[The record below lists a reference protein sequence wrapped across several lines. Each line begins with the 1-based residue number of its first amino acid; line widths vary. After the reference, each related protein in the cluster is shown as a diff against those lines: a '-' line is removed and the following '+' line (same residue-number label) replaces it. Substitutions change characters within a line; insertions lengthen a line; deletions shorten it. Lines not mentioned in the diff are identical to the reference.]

1 MKKKI
6 TIIVNNFWGPAV
18 YLTGI
23 KSILDL
29 VISLSL
35 KNLNI
40 EIEILT
46 NIDIW
51 DKSLSETKI
60 RSKYDINQSIEWIK
74 NFEKKN
80 DIKVNFFYVP
90 LIFKSFSFI
99 RFIYLRFYPIVYFLF
114 SRTNNYE
121 ILHEFSSSPIM
132 LLRTLFFK
140 KVLKKNVLHT
150 FLTLPPN
157 IYKRNNFLILDKL
170 VKDLTIITTNNL
182 QMKKLRQLLPNNNI
196 DYLSIGYTKNND
208 NDGEFSEID
217 KKNSKI
223 ISFLGPLRDIKGY
236 KSFINLSNFFEI
248 KNENNYKFII
258 ACHPLGTDK
267 EHNKNL
273 KKIKNMKIKNLYIYE
288 QMINKQKFFNFTD
301 IILFPQTTYDGATG
315 HPVTLLE
322 AMGYNK
328 FCIVNKIPGL
338 IELINY
344 SNGIVC
350 DTTNEHKLYNHIL
363 KIFDKKTFKNID
375 NTEALRSHRMSH
387 VADMYIEKYF

>member
-90 LIFKSFSFI
+90 LILKSFSFI

-236 KSFINLSNFFEI
+236 KSFINLAKFFEI

-363 KIFDKKTFKNID
+363 EIFDKKTFKNID
-375 NTEALRSHRMSH
+375 NTEVLRSHRMSH

>member
-6 TIIVNNFWGPAV
+6 IIIVNNFWGPAV

-29 VISLSL
+29 TLSL
-35 KNLNI
+35 KNHNI

-90 LIFKSFSFI
+90 LVLKSFSFI

-114 SRTNNYE
+114 SKTNNYE

-208 NDGEFSEID
+208 TNGEFLEID

-236 KSFINLSNFFEI
+236 KSFIKLAKFFEN

-273 KKIKNMKIKNLYIYE
+273 TKIKNMKIKNLYIYE
-288 QMINKQKFFNFTD
+288 QMINKQNFFNFTD

-328 FCIVNKIPGL
+328 FCIDV
-338 IELINY
+338 
-344 SNGIVC
+344 
-350 DTTNEHKLYNHIL
+350 
-363 KIFDKKTFKNID
+363 IFENLFK
-375 NTEALRSHRMSH
+375 S
-387 VADMYIEKYF
+387 